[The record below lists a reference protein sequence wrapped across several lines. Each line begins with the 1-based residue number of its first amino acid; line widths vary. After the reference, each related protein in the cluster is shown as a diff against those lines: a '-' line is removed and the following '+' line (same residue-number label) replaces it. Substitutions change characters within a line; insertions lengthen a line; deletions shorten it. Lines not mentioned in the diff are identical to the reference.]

1 MGIQYD
7 YKFFFHK
14 IESIHTFLTLICI
27 SEGPNNVL
35 LKKEKYLKC
44 EIELLL
50 PQNCTHLT

>member
-35 LKKEKYLKC
+35 LKKEKYINC

-50 PQNCTHLT
+50 PQKCTHLT